1 MTENAQL
8 RKLLK
13 VEEGI
18 DRTEIADSLKHIEDK
33 VNEVIIDRD
42 DWKMPEDIRKIL
54 ETKKR
59 VKETERQVSLQMR
72 KLAEQEI
79 LKEAEK
85 LSKRSR

>member
-1 MTENAQL
+1 
-8 RKLLK
+8 
-13 VEEGI
+13 
-18 DRTEIADSLKHIEDK
+18 
-33 VNEVIIDRD
+33 
-42 DWKMPEDIRKIL
+42 MPDDIRKIL